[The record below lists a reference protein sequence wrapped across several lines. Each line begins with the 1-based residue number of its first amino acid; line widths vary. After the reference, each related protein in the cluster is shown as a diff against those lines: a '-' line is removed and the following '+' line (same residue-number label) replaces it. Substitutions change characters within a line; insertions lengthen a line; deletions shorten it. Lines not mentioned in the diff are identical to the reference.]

1 MVQKFDPNFKSVK
14 KTNSDKPK
22 KDIISKGK
30 KKNDHSPEFPN
41 EIVQRIDYPNVNRV
55 VDQLNSD
62 LKPNVDQ
69 QDTQLELDIIIDNL

>member
-30 KKNDHSPEFPN
+30 KKNDHSPEFSK
-41 EIVQRIDYPNVNRV
+41 EIIQRTDCPNVNKLF
-55 VDQLNSD
+55 DQLNID
-62 LKPNVDQ
+62 LKPRIDQ
-69 QDTQLELDIIIDNL
+69 VDTQLELDIIIDNL